1 MRLIAHRGNT
11 FGINRTDENH
21 PDYILAALE
30 QGYDCEIDLWFV
42 DNNFY
47 LGHDEP
53 QYQIE
58 KWKFLK
64 DPRLWCHAK
73 NYAAL
78 QVLLNL
84 DVHCFWHQEDDYT
97 VTSRGWIWAY
107 PNKPG
112 DKRTIAVMPELHNT
126 DVAGFAG
133 VCSDYVSQYE

>member
-58 KWKFLK
+58 QWKFLK

-97 VTSRGWIWAY
+97 VTSQGWIWAY

-112 DKRTIAVMPELHNT
+112 NKRTIAVMPELYNT
-126 DVAGFAG
+126 DVAVFAV
-133 VCSDYVSQYE
+133 VCSDYVSNYN